1 MVKYAAESL
10 LHLTRD
16 TNPVTDMDW
25 KQVQR

>member
-1 MVKYAAESL
+1 MVKYAADSL

-16 TNPVTDMDW
+16 TTPVTDVDW